1 LGGDGLVPISVLGDE
16 RFHHDERAC
25 CAAIDRHD
33 LCHWRSSAAASGRGQ
48 CLTGALKFEPEDGQ
62 GRIERRGVPLPDK
75 AGMKRRG
82 SHLVGKRGRPA
93 NIRHQGKKR

>member
-1 LGGDGLVPISVLGDE
+1 
-16 RFHHDERAC
+16 
-25 CAAIDRHD
+25 
-33 LCHWRSSAAASGRGQ
+33 
-48 CLTGALKFEPEDGQ
+48 
-62 GRIERRGVPLPDK
+62 LPDK